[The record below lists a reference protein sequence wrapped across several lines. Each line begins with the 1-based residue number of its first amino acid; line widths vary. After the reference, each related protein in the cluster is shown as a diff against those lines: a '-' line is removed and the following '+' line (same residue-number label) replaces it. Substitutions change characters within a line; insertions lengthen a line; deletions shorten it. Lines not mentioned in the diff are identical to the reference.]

1 MATKKNNKSSISHYI
16 NLAFEQAQ
24 INLGSTGSN
33 PSVGCV
39 VEKNGSI
46 LSSGCTSMN
55 GRPHAENVALN
66 RGEYKGANIYITLE
80 PCSHYGLSP
89 PCTKLIIKKKISKVF
104 YSIDDLDKRSANK
117 SKKILK
123 KKKISVNSNIN
134 LNAAKNFYKSYFLN
148 RKKSIPLIDA
158 KIAVSKDFLTINKSK
173 KKFITNAVS
182 RKRVHLLRTNYNC
195 IISTAKTINED
206 NSKLNCRIQG
216 LENKSPDIFIIDRN
230 LNLKKNSKLLQ
241 INNRKVFICTS
252 VNNKIKINNIEKK
265 TSK

>member
-1 MATKKNNKSSISHYI
+1 MKINHNNFF
-16 NLAFEQAQ
+16 NLAFNLAR
-24 INLGSTGSN
+24 INLGKTKSN

-230 LNLKKNSKLLQ
+230 LNT
-241 INNRKVFICTS
+241 II
-252 VNNKIKINNIEKK
+252 
-265 TSK
+265 